1 MGKYKII
8 IVCFCF
14 FLVGNISAAEHQ
26 VKMLSSLKGQMMVFD
41 PPVLTIQPGDTVK
54 WLATNPGHNTASINE
69 MIPEG
74 GPAWTGQMNEELT
87 IKFNKEGIYGYK
99 CTPHYIL
106 GMIGLIVVGDKSSNI
121 DKSIKFAEEEQTKFA
136 TNKNRFTDYFSQ
148 IK

>member
-1 MGKYKII
+1 MDKYKII
-8 IVCFCF
+8 VACFCF

-54 WLATNPGHNTASINE
+54 WLATNTGHNTASINE

-87 IKFNKEGIYGYK
+87 IKFNKEGVYGYK

-136 TNKNRFTDYFSQ
+136 TNKTRFTDYFSQ

>member
-1 MGKYKII
+1 
-8 IVCFCF
+8 
-14 FLVGNISAAEHQ
+14 
-26 VKMLSSLKGQMMVFD
+26 
-41 PPVLTIQPGDTVK
+41 
-54 WLATNPGHNTASINE
+54 

-74 GPAWTGQMNEELT
+74 GPAWTGQVNEELT

-106 GMIGLIVVGDKSSNI
+106 GMVGLIVVGDKSSNI